1 MKRRDVLRSLF
12 GVASVS
18 GVASAHTGQTG
29 RTSTTGMT
37 GTLSPAAVEEL
48 MRAHGLEPQPG
59 EPAQVRALLLSTRLR
74 SIPDPRIEPA
84 IRLDPELD

>member
-1 MKRRDVLRSLF
+1 MKRRDVLRSLV
-12 GVASVS
+12 GVASLS
-18 GVASAHTGQTG
+18 GVASAETQGKPVF
-29 RTSTTGMT
+29 
-37 GTLSPAAVEEL
+37 SPAAVEEL

-59 EPAQVRALLLSTRLR
+59 EAAQVRALLLSTRLR

>member
-12 GVASVS
+12 GVASAG
-18 GVASAHTGQTG
+18 GVASAQTGQTG
-29 RTSTTGMT
+29 QTGA
-37 GTLSPAAVEEL
+37 LSPAAVEEL
-48 MRAHGLEPQPG
+48 MRAHGLDPQPG
-59 EPAQVRALLLSTRLR
+59 EPARVRALLLSTRLR

>member
-1 MKRRDVLRSLF
+1 MKRRDVLRFLF
-12 GVASVS
+12 GVASVG
-18 GVASAHTGQTG
+18 GVASAQTRGTG
-29 RTSTTGMT
+29 RTGMT
-37 GTLSPAAVEEL
+37 GALSPAAVEEL
-48 MRAHGLEPQPG
+48 MRAHGLDPQPG

>member
-1 MKRRDVLRSLF
+1 MKRRDVLRSF
-12 GVASVS
+12 VGVASVGGIAS
-18 GVASAHTGQTG
+18 GQAGQAGQAS
-29 RTSTTGMT
+29 
-37 GTLSPAAVEEL
+37 LSPAAVEEL
-48 MRAHGLEPQPG
+48 MRAHGLDPLPG

>member
-12 GVASVS
+12 GVASVG
-18 GVASAHTGQTG
+18 GVASAQTGLTGQTG
-29 RTSTTGMT
+29 A
-37 GTLSPAAVEEL
+37 LSPAAVEEL
-48 MRAHGLEPQPG
+48 MRAHGLDPQPG
-59 EPAQVRALLLSTRLR
+59 EPARVRALLLSTRLR

>member
-12 GVASVS
+12 GVASVG
-18 GVASAHTGQTG
+18 GVASAQTRGTG
-29 RTSTTGMT
+29 RTGA
-37 GTLSPAAVEEL
+37 LSPAAVEEL
-48 MRAHGLEPQPG
+48 MRAHGLDPLPG
-59 EPAQVRALLLSTRLR
+59 EPAQVRALLLSTRLG

>member
-1 MKRRDVLRSLF
+1 MKRRELLRSLV
-12 GVASVS
+12 GVASVGS
-18 GVASAHTGQTG
+18 VASAQAGQVG
-29 RTSTTGMT
+29 QAGQA

-48 MRAHGLEPQPG
+48 MRAHGLDPQPG

>member
-12 GVASVS
+12 GVASVG
-18 GVASAHTGQTG
+18 GVASAQPGQRG
-29 RTSTTGMT
+29 A
-37 GTLSPAAVEEL
+37 LSPAAVEEL
-48 MRAHGLEPQPG
+48 MRAHGLDPQPG
-59 EPAQVRALLLSTRLR
+59 EPARVRALLLSTRLR

>member
-1 MKRRDVLRSLF
+1 
-12 GVASVS
+12 
-18 GVASAHTGQTG
+18 
-29 RTSTTGMT
+29 
-37 GTLSPAAVEEL
+37 
-48 MRAHGLEPQPG
+48 MRAHGLDPLPG

>member
-12 GVASVS
+12 GVASVG
-18 GVASAHTGQTG
+18 GVAAAQTRGSG
-29 RTSTTGMT
+29 RTGA
-37 GTLSPAAVEEL
+37 LSPAAVEEL
-48 MRAHGLEPQPG
+48 MRAHGLDPLPG
-59 EPAQVRALLLSTRLR
+59 EPAQVRALLLSTRLG

>member
-1 MKRRDVLRSLF
+1 MKRRDVLRSLV
-12 GVASVS
+12 GVAWVG
-18 GVASAHTGQTG
+18 GVASAQPGQTG
-29 RTSTTGMT
+29 A
-37 GTLSPAAVEEL
+37 LSPAAVEEL
-48 MRAHGLEPQPG
+48 MRGHGLEPQPG

>member
-12 GVASVS
+12 GVASVG
-18 GVASAHTGQTG
+18 GVASAQTGQTG
-29 RTSTTGMT
+29 A
-37 GTLSPAAVEEL
+37 LSPAAVEEL
-48 MRAHGLEPQPG
+48 MRAHGLDPQPG
-59 EPAQVRALLLSTRLR
+59 DPAQVRALLLSTRLR